1 MNYTTLKIFVF
12 IKFAHKD
19 TRILEDGKISRIPT
33 AMRVISIGLVINV
46 ILVGNFSASQVI
58 SVGNTARTIAK
69 TGTEFTVIR
78 TALNVNQHF
87 SFSLC
92 FQQLHGHEQMGLR
105 CLLVVFLPLPSGN
118 C

>member
-1 MNYTTLKIFVF
+1 MDYTTLNIFVF
-12 IKFAHKD
+12 IKFAHRD
-19 TRILEDGKISRIPT
+19 TRILKDGKISKIPT

-58 SVGNTARTIAK
+58 SVGNTAKTIAK
-69 TGTEFTVIR
+69 TGTEFTIIR

-92 FQQLHGHEQMGLR
+92 FQQLRGHERMDLR
-105 CLLVVFLPLPSGN
+105 CLPVVFLPFPSGN